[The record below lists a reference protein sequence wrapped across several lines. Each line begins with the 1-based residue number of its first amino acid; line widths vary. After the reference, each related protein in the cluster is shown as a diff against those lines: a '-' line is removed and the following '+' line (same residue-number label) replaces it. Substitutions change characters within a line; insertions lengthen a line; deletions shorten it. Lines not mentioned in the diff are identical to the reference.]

1 MAEIR
6 VKNLRDAE
14 LASIYEDSTDGK
26 TYRRTTAKGEFKPEG
41 MTDWRITTLEVTSSQ
56 TPLPS
61 IAFTDRRSLTVFNA
75 SETDVLYIGSIG
87 VTANRVI
94 GTTAGWE
101 IQPNSS
107 INIDF
112 AADVT
117 IYGIAE
123 SSKTIL
129 VKIMEIA

>member
-1 MAEIR
+1 MTEIR

-41 MTDWRITTLEVTSSQ
+41 MTEWRITTLEVTSSQ

-61 IAFTDRRSLTVFNA
+61 TAFTDRRSLTVFNA
-75 SETDVLYIGSIG
+75 SESDVLYIGSTGI
-87 VTANRVI
+87 TADRVL

-123 SSKTIL
+123 SGKTIL